1 MLPPTPALSPL
12 QHRLLRELDL
22 SDLPAPD
29 TGAASFAARGL
40 DADEVRD
47 ALPALLWS
55 GLVEQRGGAGGDLAL
70 TPSGAAALY
79 AAECDELAARLGAV
93 ASFADTVARG
103 AAPRPAGYA
112 LKRLAEGAWTLEQA
126 EAHVTAVEEQPRR

>member
-1 MLPPTPALSPL
+1 MPAPSPTLSPL

-22 SDLPAPD
+22 SDLPAPEA
-29 TGAASFAARGL
+29 GPAPFAARGL
-40 DADEVRD
+40 DPDEVRD
-47 ALPALLWS
+47 ALPALLWA
-55 GLVEQRGGAGGDLAL
+55 GLVERKDGAGGLAL

-79 AAECDELAARLGAV
+79 AAECDELAARLSAV

-103 AAPRPAGYA
+103 AACRPAGYA

-126 EAHVTAVEEQPRR
+126 EAHVRAVEE